1 MKHLIALSLK
11 YIRRQK
17 LRTILTFMCITLS
30 AFILATVCAYG
41 SSIFTTLLN
50 YEIDE
55 GGTWELDVENWIEHT
70 PDPEKAM
77 ETVKGHPS
85 VDDYCYYNSEFISF
99 DSESLGAS
107 FFEISDGK
115 TSHRIKNAAI
125 TTCDGNAELI
135 SHYETD
141 GAFSMNKSE
150 GIYVSRIFEDMG
162 YKEGDTVTFTIRP
175 ANGKYDESSQIMKE
189 VRSDLKEKYGT
200 EYTIY
205 DEEYEELSEE
215 LKSKASKAKIGNL
228 LAYNKGIYLDDT
240 PIVDITYGEPV
251 EYTIKIAGF
260 TDVLRSMEK
269 FIDIL
274 NTSSEKLSFAE
285 ISEKNPD
292 IIYEGDDI
300 KEMYIRITDN
310 IDFDDAVK
318 KLFTDLGFD
327 YDRDFYNKEE
337 FGVPSNTMLLALE
350 WKSSDAISSII
361 PSFVVPGLLILLIA
375 WFIARFVIDNAFE
388 MAVQERST
396 HFAALRVMG
405 ASKLQIATVVMA
417 EAIFYIFTAI
427 PLGIITALLI
437 CRSSI
442 NSFKNIG
449 FPMFEFS
456 AKPAFIGLA
465 IFLCLIAVLISA
477 YTSAMWAA
485 RKLSPAEAL
494 NFGKPKRGKKKHK
507 KTKSKLDLN
516 SKKFLRRYTRKNIG
530 AAKSRFIVSTIT
542 MGLGVLMFTFSS
554 LIAINTYR
562 EMKDINNDEVYDFWI
577 DEFYSS
583 DPQNA
588 VNEIKNAFSDKT
600 VFEKVNIEI
609 NCLKGFKYSDD
620 MDSSLISGTR
630 PDADENTRTTM
641 LQSIDRN
648 EYEAVKLSELTG
660 MSYDELVASK
670 SVFRNVHDKD
680 SREFTAVEKET
691 TIEFVGT
698 DTPMK
703 YIGTTRSKLEKGY
716 SGAIIIPVENTPA
729 LNTYYFIKLKA
740 SPQHY
745 DAAKKIV
752 DEFSSK
758 HNIYMT
764 MDNYFAGT
772 GLNSFI
778 NAIVKIVLAF
788 LISIWLV
795 GILSMVNSVNTS
807 VLNRS
812 RELMMLRSVGMTR
825 KQLRKSVLM
834 ETIMFSATAAIVGTI
849 LGVLIFIPVWSD
861 KLSNVIAP
869 VIIVVIL
876 SMVFN
881 IIIAVLSAIPATKSL
896 EKVESIAQAVNR

>member
-55 GGTWELDVENWIEHT
+55 SGTWELDVENWIEHT

-85 VDDYCYYNSEFISF
+85 VDDYCYYSHEYISLATVRF
-99 DSESLGAS
+99 GAS

-115 TSHRIKNAAI
+115 TSHRVKFADI
-125 TTCDGNAELI
+125 TNCDGNAELI

-141 GAFSMNKSE
+141 GAVSVNKSE

-162 YKEGDTVTFTIRP
+162 YKEGDTVTFTICP

-189 VRSDLKEKYGT
+189 MRSELKEKYGT
-200 EYTIY
+200 EYTFY
-205 DEEYEELSEE
+205 DEEYDELSEE
-215 LKSKASKAKIGNL
+215 LQIKASKAKIGDL
-228 LAYNKGIYLDDT
+228 LANNKGIYLDDT

-260 TDVLRSMEK
+260 TDVLRSTEK

-274 NTSSEKLSFAE
+274 NTSGEKLSYAE

-292 IIYEGDDI
+292 IIYKGDDM
-300 KEMYIRITDN
+300 KQMNIRITDN

-327 YDRDFYNKEE
+327 YNRDFYDKAEY
-337 FGVPSNTMLLALE
+337 GVPTNTMLLALE

-361 PSFVVPGLLILLIA
+361 PSFVVPGLIVLLIA

-405 ASKLQIATVVMA
+405 ASKLQVATVVMT

-437 CRSSI
+437 CRSSV

-449 FPMFEFS
+449 FSMFEFS

-494 NFGKPKRGKKKHK
+494 NFGKPKRGKKKLK
-507 KTKSKLDLN
+507 KSKSKLDLN

-554 LIAINTYR
+554 LIAINTYK
-562 EMKDINNDEVYDFWI
+562 EMKDMDKDDVYDFWI
-577 DEFYSS
+577 DEYYGEADK
-583 DPQNA
+583 DPVA
-588 VNEIKNAFSDKT
+588 TIKTAFGDKN
-600 VFEKVNIEI
+600 VFEKVQIEVY
-609 NCLKGFKYSDD
+609 GERTFTYSDEID
-620 MDSSLISGTR
+620 PLLISGTF
-630 PDADENTRTTM
+630 PNPGENSRRARIE
-641 LQSIDRN
+641 SVNRD
-648 EYEAVKLSELTG
+648 EYEAAKLDELTG

-691 TIEFVGT
+691 TIEFAGT

-716 SGAIIIPVENTPA
+716 SGAILIPIENTSDFNA
-729 LNTYYFIKLKA
+729 YYYIKLKA

-745 DAAKKIV
+745 EEAKKIV

-758 HNIYMT
+758 HSNYMT

-772 GLNSFI
+772 GLTSFV

-849 LGVLIFIPVWSD
+849 LGVLIFIPVWSY
-861 KLSNVIAP
+861 KLSKVIVP
-869 VIIVVIL
+869 IIIVVVL
-876 SMVFN
+876 SLVFN
-881 IIIAVLSAIPATKSL
+881 IIIAILSAIPATKSL

>member
-50 YEIDE
+50 YVIDE
-55 GGTWELDVENWIEHT
+55 GGSWELDVENWIEHT
-70 PDPEKAM
+70 QDPEKAM

-85 VDDYCYYNSEFISF
+85 VDDHCYYNSEFISF
-99 DSESLGAS
+99 DSESLGAN

-115 TSHRIKNAAI
+115 TSHRIRNAAI

-135 SHYETD
+135 SRYETE
-141 GAFSMNKSE
+141 GIPNSNQNK
-150 GIYVSRIFEDMG
+150 GIYVSSIFEDMG

-189 VRSDLKEKYGT
+189 VRSELKEKYGT
-200 EYTIY
+200 EYTYY

-215 LKSKASKAKIGNL
+215 LQSRACKRKISDL

-240 PIVDITYGEPV
+240 PIVDVTYGEPV

-260 TDVLRSMEK
+260 LHTSYSTEK
-269 FIDIL
+269 YIDII
-274 NTSSEKLSFAE
+274 NTSGEKLSFAE

-327 YDRDFYNKEE
+327 YNKDFYDKTEY
-337 FGVPSNTMLLALE
+337 GVPTNTMLLALE

-405 ASKLQIATVVMA
+405 ASKLQVATVVMA
-417 EAIFYIFTAI
+417 EAIFYICTAI

-494 NFGKPKRGKKKHK
+494 NFGKPKRGKKKPK
-507 KTKSKLDLN
+507 KSKSKLDLN

-577 DEFYSS
+577 DEYYSD
-583 DPQNA
+583 DP
-588 VNEIKNAFSDKT
+588 KNAFAEVNKAFGDKN
-600 VFEKVNIEI
+600 VFEKVNIE
-609 NCLKGFKYSDD
+609 LDSLMGFKHSDD
-620 MDSSLISGTR
+620 ADSLLISGTY
-630 PDADENTRTTM
+630 PDSGENFRKASV
-641 LQSIDRN
+641 QSINRD
-648 EYEAVKLSELTG
+648 EYEAAKLEELTG

-670 SVFRNVHDKD
+670 SVFKNYTENKE
-680 SREFTAVEKET
+680 REFTAVQNET

-698 DTPMK
+698 DTEMK
-703 YIGTTRSKLEKGY
+703 FIGTATSKLKKGY
-716 SGAIIIPVENTPA
+716 GGAIVIPIENT
-729 LNTYYFIKLKA
+729 LNFNTYYSISLKGT
-740 SPQHY
+740 PQHY
-745 DAAKKIV
+745 QEAKKEIE
-752 DEFSSK
+752 DFRANHTISGS
-758 HNIYMT
+758 
-764 MDNYFAGT
+764 MDDYFAGT

-778 NAIVKIVLAF
+778 KAIIKVVLAF

-795 GILSMVNSVNTS
+795 GILSMINSVNTS

-849 LGVLIFIPVWSD
+849 LGALLFIPVWSEQ
-861 KLSNVIAP
+861 LSKVIVP
-869 VIIVVIL
+869 IIIVVVL
-876 SMVFN
+876 SLVFN
-881 IIIAVLSAIPATKSL
+881 IIIAILSAIPATKSL

>member
-55 GGTWELDVENWIEHT
+55 SGTWELDVENWIEHT
-70 PDPEKAM
+70 QDPEKAM

-99 DSESLGAS
+99 DSESLGAN

-141 GAFSMNKSE
+141 GAISMNKSE

-162 YKEGDTVTFTIRP
+162 YKEGDTVTFTICP

-189 VRSDLKEKYGT
+189 IRSELKEKYGT
-200 EYTIY
+200 EYTSY

-215 LKSKASKAKIGNL
+215 MKSKASKAKISGL
-228 LAYNKGIYLDDT
+228 LANHKGIYLDDA
-240 PIVDITYGEPV
+240 PIIDITYGEPV

-260 TDVLRSMEK
+260 TDVLRSREK

-274 NTSSEKLSFAE
+274 NTSGEKLSYAE

-292 IIYEGDDI
+292 VIYNGDDT

-310 IDFDDAVK
+310 IDFDEAVK
-318 KLFTDLGFD
+318 KLFTDLGLD
-327 YDRDFYNKEE
+327 YDKDFYNKTE
-337 FGVPSNTMLLALE
+337 FGVPTNTMLLALE

-361 PSFVVPGLLILLIA
+361 PSFVVPGLILLLIA
-375 WFIARFVIDNAFE
+375 WLIARFVIDNAFE

-405 ASKLQIATVVMA
+405 ASKLQVATVVMA

-427 PLGIITALLI
+427 PLGIIAALLI

-442 NSFKNIG
+442 NSFSTIG
-449 FPMFEFS
+449 FSMFEFS

-494 NFGKPKRGKKKHK
+494 NFGKPKRGKKKLK
-507 KTKSKLDLN
+507 KSKSKLDLN

-554 LIAINTYR
+554 LIAINTYK
-562 EMKDINNDEVYDFWI
+562 EMKDMDKDEVYDFWI
-577 DEFYSS
+577 DEYYGEADR
-583 DPQNA
+583 DPVA
-588 VNEIKNAFSDKT
+588 TIKNSFGDKNI
-600 VFEKVNIEI
+600 FEKVQIEVY
-609 NCLKGFKYSDD
+609 GERTFTYSEDI
-620 MDSSLISGTR
+620 DSMLISGTFLNPGEDSR
-630 PDADENTRTTM
+630 RARIESVNRD
-641 LQSIDRN
+641 
-648 EYEAVKLSELTG
+648 EYEAEKLDELTG

-670 SVFRNVHDKD
+670 SVFKNYTEKKERV
-680 SREFTAVEKET
+680 FTAVEKES
-691 TIEFVGT
+691 TIKFVGT
-698 DTPMK
+698 DTEMK
-703 YIGTTRSKLEKGY
+703 FIGTVRSKMEKGY
-716 SGAIIIPVENTPA
+716 NNTILIPIENTSDFNA
-729 LNTYYFIKLKA
+729 YYYIKLKA

-745 DAAKKIV
+745 EEAKEVINDFSAKHIV
-752 DEFSSK
+752 SQTLD
-758 HNIYMT
+758 T
-764 MDNYFAGT
+764 YFAGT
-772 GLNSFI
+772 GLSSYI

-795 GILSMVNSVNTS
+795 GILSMINSVNTS

-849 LGVLIFIPVWSD
+849 LGVLIFIPVWSEQ
-861 KLSNVIAP
+861 LSKVIVP
-869 VIIVVIL
+869 IIIVVAL
-876 SMVFN
+876 SLVFN

>member
-55 GGTWELDVENWIEHT
+55 GGSWELDVQNWINHT
-70 PDPEKAM
+70 QDPEKAM

-85 VDDYCYYNSEFISF
+85 VDDYCYYTTEYISPYSEKR
-99 DSESLGAS
+99 GTN

-115 TSHRIKNAAI
+115 TSYRIRNAAI
-125 TTCDGNAELI
+125 TTCDGNTDLI
-135 SHYETD
+135 SRYEIE
-141 GAFSMNKSE
+141 GIPYFKQSK
-150 GIYVSRIFEDMG
+150 GIYVSSIFEDMG
-162 YKEGDTVTFTIRP
+162 YKVGDTVTFTICP
-175 ANGKYDESSQIMKE
+175 ANGKFDESSQIMKE
-189 VRSDLKEKYGT
+189 VRSELKEKYGT
-200 EYTIY
+200 EYTTY

-215 LKSKASKAKIGNL
+215 LKSKASKAKIGDL
-228 LAYNKGIYLDDT
+228 LANNKNIFLDDA
-240 PIVDITYGEPV
+240 PIVDITCGEPV
-251 EYTIKIAGF
+251 EYTVKIAGF
-260 TDVLRSMEK
+260 IGSMRSREK
-269 FIDIL
+269 YIDII
-274 NTSSEKLSFAE
+274 NTSGEKLGFAE
-285 ISEKNPD
+285 LSEKNPD
-292 IIYEGDDI
+292 IIYKGNDM
-300 KEMYIRITDN
+300 KQMNIRITDN
-310 IDFDDAVK
+310 IDFDNAVK

-327 YDRDFYNKEE
+327 YNTDFYDKTEY
-337 FGVPSNTMLLALE
+337 GVPTNSFLLALE

-361 PSFVVPGLLILLIA
+361 PTFVVPGLLILLIA

-405 ASKLQIATVVMA
+405 ASKLQVATVVMA

-427 PLGIITALLI
+427 PLGIIAALLI

-442 NSFKNIG
+442 NSFRNIG
-449 FPMFEFS
+449 LPMFEFS
-456 AKPAFIGLA
+456 AKPAFLGLA
-465 IFLCLIAVLISA
+465 VFLCLIAVLISA
-477 YTSAMWAA
+477 YTSAMWAS

-507 KTKSKLDLN
+507 KSKSKLDLN

-530 AAKSRFIVSTIT
+530 TAKSRFIVATIT

-562 EMKDINNDEVYDFWI
+562 EMKGIDNDEVYDFWI
-577 DEFYSS
+577 DEYYSD
-583 DPQNA
+583 DPKNA
-588 VNEIKNAFSDKT
+588 VNEVNKAFGDKT
-600 VFEKVNIEI
+600 VFEKVNIETYGER
-609 NCLKGFKYSDD
+609 GFTYSDEID
-620 MDSSLISGTR
+620 PLLISGTY
-630 PDADENTRTTM
+630 PNSGENFRRAM
-641 LQSIDRN
+641 LESINRD
-648 EYEAVKLSELTG
+648 EYEAAELEELTG

-670 SVFRNVHDKD
+670 SVFKNYTDIKE
-680 SREFTAVEKET
+680 REFTAVQKET
-691 TIEFVGT
+691 TIEFTGT
-698 DTPMK
+698 DTEMK
-703 YIGTTRSKLEKGY
+703 FIGTATSKLKKGY
-716 SGAIIIPVENTPA
+716 GGAILIPIENTSNFNA
-729 LNTYYFIKLKA
+729 YYSISLKA
-740 SPQHY
+740 TPQHY
-745 DAAKKIV
+745 KEAKAAM
-752 DEFSSK
+752 DDF
-758 HNIYMT
+758 T
-764 MDNYFAGT
+764 MNHTVTGSMEDYFAGT

-778 NAIVKIVLAF
+778 KAIIKVVLAF

-849 LGVLIFIPVWSD
+849 LGVLLFIPVWSD
-861 KLSNVIAP
+861 RLSKVI
-869 VIIVVIL
+869 VSIIIVVLL
-876 SMVFN
+876 SLIFN